1 MYDRI
6 LKFFND
12 NDHFAKEN
20 GMVITRL
27 GEGTSEA
34 VLTATDRHIN
44 GMGII
49 MGGALFTLSDF
60 AFAAAIHTFGFR
72 AVGMNTTTA
81 FLKPG
86 KGVPGAKFT
95 ARATLPEYIT
105 MGMLDSYV
113 DWASKQT
120 GYVELSNVND
130 VAVSGEL
137 LGIDTQPLP
146 CSEMLRF
153 AEGEGLPPLAA

>member
-6 LKFFND
+6 IEFFNE

-34 VLTATDRHIN
+34 VLTATERHFN

-60 AFAAAIHTFGFR
+60 AFAAAIHTFGFY

-86 KGVPGAKFT
+86 KGIPGAKFT
-95 ARATLPEYIT
+95 ARATLVSKTRRTGVFDVNVYDEENRLLAHSIMTGFIT
-105 MGMLDSYV
+105 E
-113 DWASKQT
+113 K
-120 GYVELSNVND
+120 
-130 VAVSGEL
+130 
-137 LGIDTQPLP
+137 PL
-146 CSEMLRF
+146 F
-153 AEGEGLPPLAA
+153 DD

>member
-1 MYDRI
+1 MYERTI
-6 LKFFND
+6 KFFND

-27 GEGTSEA
+27 EEGASEA
-34 VLTATDRHIN
+34 ILTASERHFN

-72 AVGMNTTTA
+72 AVGMNSSTA

-86 KGVPGAKFT
+86 KGIPGAKFT
-95 ARATLPEYIT
+95 ARARVVSKTRRTAVFDVNVYDDTGRLLTHSIMTGFIT
-105 MGMLDSYV
+105 E
-113 DWASKQT
+113 T
-120 GYVELSNVND
+120 
-130 VAVSGEL
+130 
-137 LGIDTQPLP
+137 PL
-146 CSEMLRF
+146 F
-153 AEGEGLPPLAA
+153 DD

>member
-34 VLTATDRHIN
+34 VLTATDRHFN

-60 AFAAAIHTFGFR
+60 AFAAALNSFGFR
-72 AVGMNTTTA
+72 AVGMNA
-81 FLKPG
+81 SNSFLKPG

-95 ARATLPEYIT
+95 ARAKLVSKTRRTAVFDVNVYDEDNRLLAHSLMTGFIT
-105 MGMLDSYV
+105 E
-113 DWASKQT
+113 T
-120 GYVELSNVND
+120 
-130 VAVSGEL
+130 
-137 LGIDTQPLP
+137 PL
-146 CSEMLRF
+146 F
-153 AEGEGLPPLAA
+153 DD

>member
-1 MYDRI
+1 MYDRTI
-6 LKFFND
+6 KFFND

-27 GEGTSEA
+27 EEGASEA
-34 VLTATDRHIN
+34 VLTASERHFN

-72 AVGMNTTTA
+72 AVGMNASTS

-95 ARATLPEYIT
+95 ARAKLISKTRRT
-105 MGMLDSYV
+105 AVFDV
-113 DWASKQT
+113 DVHDEQGRLLTHSIMT
-120 GYVELSNVND
+120 GFISE
-130 VAVSGEL
+130 
-137 LGIDTQPLP
+137 TPL
-146 CSEMLRF
+146 F
-153 AEGEGLPPLAA
+153 DD

>member
-60 AFAAAIHTFGFR
+60 AFAAAIHTFGLR

-86 KGVPGAKFT
+86 KGAPGAKFT
-95 ARATLPEYIT
+95 ARATLVSKTRRTGVFDVNVYDEDNRLLAHSLMTGFIT
-105 MGMLDSYV
+105 E
-113 DWASKQT
+113 T
-120 GYVELSNVND
+120 
-130 VAVSGEL
+130 
-137 LGIDTQPLP
+137 PL
-146 CSEMLRF
+146 F
-153 AEGEGLPPLAA
+153 DD

>member
-1 MYDRI
+1 MYDRTI
-6 LKFFND
+6 KFFND

-27 GEGTSEA
+27 EEGASEA
-34 VLTATDRHIN
+34 VLTASERHFN

-49 MGGALFTLSDF
+49 MGGALFTLTDF
-60 AFAAAIHTFGFR
+60 AFAAALNSFGFR

-95 ARATLPEYIT
+95 ARAKLVSKTRRTGVFDVNVYDDAGRLLTHSVMTGFIT
-105 MGMLDSYV
+105 EKPLF
-113 DWASKQT
+113 
-120 GYVELSNVND
+120 ND
-130 VAVSGEL
+130 
-137 LGIDTQPLP
+137 
-146 CSEMLRF
+146 
-153 AEGEGLPPLAA
+153 

>member
-27 GEGTSEA
+27 EEGASEA
-34 VLTATDRHIN
+34 VLTASERHFN
-44 GMGII
+44 GVGII
-49 MGGALFTLSDF
+49 MGGALFTLTDF
-60 AFAAAIHTFGFR
+60 AFAAALNSFGFR
-72 AVGMNTTTA
+72 AVGMNASTS

-95 ARATLPEYIT
+95 ARATLVSKTRRTAVFDVNVYDDENRLLTHSIMTGFIT
-105 MGMLDSYV
+105 E
-113 DWASKQT
+113 T
-120 GYVELSNVND
+120 
-130 VAVSGEL
+130 
-137 LGIDTQPLP
+137 PL
-146 CSEMLRF
+146 F
-153 AEGEGLPPLAA
+153 DD

>member
-6 LKFFND
+6 LNFLNE

-27 GEGTSEA
+27 EEGASEA
-34 VLTATDRHIN
+34 VLTASERHFN

-60 AFAAAIHTFGFR
+60 AFAAAIHTFGFC
-72 AVGMNTTTA
+72 AVGMNSSTA

-95 ARATLPEYIT
+95 ARATLVSKTRRTAVFDVNVYDDENRLLTHSIMTGFIT
-105 MGMLDSYV
+105 E
-113 DWASKQT
+113 T
-120 GYVELSNVND
+120 
-130 VAVSGEL
+130 
-137 LGIDTQPLP
+137 PL
-146 CSEMLRF
+146 F
-153 AEGEGLPPLAA
+153 DD

>member
-1 MYDRI
+1 MYDRTI
-6 LKFFND
+6 KFFND

-27 GEGTSEA
+27 EEGASEA
-34 VLTATDRHIN
+34 VLTASERHFH

-60 AFAAAIHTFGFR
+60 AFAAAIHTFGFC
-72 AVGMNTTTA
+72 AVGMNSSTA

-95 ARATLPEYIT
+95 ARATLVSKTRRTGVFDVNVYDEENRLLAHSLMTGFIT
-105 MGMLDSYV
+105 E
-113 DWASKQT
+113 K
-120 GYVELSNVND
+120 
-130 VAVSGEL
+130 
-137 LGIDTQPLP
+137 PL
-146 CSEMLRF
+146 F
-153 AEGEGLPPLAA
+153 DD

>member
-6 LKFFND
+6 LNFLNE

-27 GEGTSEA
+27 ENGASEA
-34 VLTATDRHIN
+34 VLTASERHFN
-44 GMGII
+44 GMNII

-60 AFAAAIHTFGFR
+60 AFAAAIHTFGFC
-72 AVGMNTTTA
+72 AVGMNSSTA

-95 ARATLPEYIT
+95 ARATLVSKTRRTAVFDVNVYDDENRLLTHSIMTGFIT
-105 MGMLDSYV
+105 E
-113 DWASKQT
+113 T
-120 GYVELSNVND
+120 
-130 VAVSGEL
+130 
-137 LGIDTQPLP
+137 PL
-146 CSEMLRF
+146 F
-153 AEGEGLPPLAA
+153 DD

>member
-1 MYDRI
+1 MYDRMI
-6 LKFFND
+6 RFFND

-27 GEGTSEA
+27 EKGVSEA
-34 VLTATDRHIN
+34 VLTASERHFN

-60 AFAAAIHTFGFR
+60 AFAAAIHTFGFC
-72 AVGMNTTTA
+72 AVGMNTSTA

-95 ARATLPEYIT
+95 ARATLVSKTRRTGVFDVNVYDEENRLLTHSIMTGFIT
-105 MGMLDSYV
+105 E
-113 DWASKQT
+113 T
-120 GYVELSNVND
+120 
-130 VAVSGEL
+130 
-137 LGIDTQPLP
+137 PL
-146 CSEMLRF
+146 F
-153 AEGEGLPPLAA
+153 DD

>member
-20 GMVITRL
+20 GMAIIRL
-27 GEGTSEA
+27 EEGASEA
-34 VLTATDRHIN
+34 VLTATERHFN
-44 GMGII
+44 GMNII

-60 AFAAAIHTFGFR
+60 AFAAAIHSFGFR
-72 AVGMNTTTA
+72 AVGMNASTS

-95 ARATLPEYIT
+95 ARAKL
-105 MGMLDSYV
+105 V
-113 DWASKQT
+113 SKTRRTAVFDVNVYDEQGRLLTHSIMT
-120 GYVELSNVND
+120 GFISE
-130 VAVSGEL
+130 
-137 LGIDTQPLP
+137 TPL
-146 CSEMLRF
+146 F
-153 AEGEGLPPLAA
+153 DD